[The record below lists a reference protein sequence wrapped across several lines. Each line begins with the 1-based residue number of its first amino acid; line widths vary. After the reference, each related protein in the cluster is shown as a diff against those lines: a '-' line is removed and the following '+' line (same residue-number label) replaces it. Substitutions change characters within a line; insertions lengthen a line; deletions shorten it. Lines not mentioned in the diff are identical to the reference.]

1 MKIDVFSHILP
12 RRYYDKIM
20 ELDPRGRDMTSQIR
34 GVSALVDLD
43 ERFRAMDQ
51 FHDYTQ
57 IISLVTPP
65 IESYGNRANDMARLA
80 NDGMAELV
88 EKFPERFTGFVASLP
103 MNDPDGL
110 LVEAGRA
117 VKELG
122 AVGVQVFTNVSG
134 HALDRPES
142 MALFDMV
149 AELDRPVWLHPV
161 RGADFSD
168 HQKEPKSR
176 YEIWWAFG
184 WPYETSVAMAHL
196 VFSGLFDRHP
206 GIKIITHHMGGIVPY
221 LEGKVGAGFD
231 YLGTRTTDED
241 YKSLLKQLQKRP
253 IDYFRMFY
261 ADTALFGA
269 RAATLCGLDFFG
281 VSHTLFGTDAPFGP
295 EGKWGYT
302 RWTIEIV
309 DNLNITPQERED
321 IYEGNIKRLIGLL

>member
-1 MKIDVFSHILP
+1 VKIDVFSHILP
-12 RRYYDKIM
+12 RDYYDKIV
-20 ELDPRGRDMTSQIR
+20 ELDPRGHDMTSQIR
-34 GVSALVDLD
+34 AVSALVDLD

-51 FHDYTQ
+51 LHDYAQ

-65 IESYGNRANDMARLA
+65 IESYGSLANDMARLA

-88 EKFPERFTGFVASLP
+88 RRFPERFVGFVASLP
-103 MNDPDGL
+103 MNDPDSL
-110 LVEAGRA
+110 LIEAGRA

-122 AVGVQVFTNVSG
+122 AVGVQVFSNVSG
-134 HALDRPES
+134 FALDRPET
-142 MALFDMV
+142 MALFDMM
-149 AELDRPVWLHPV
+149 AELDRPIWLHPV

-168 HQKEPKSR
+168 YQREPKSR

-206 GIKIITHHMGGIVPY
+206 NIKIITHHMGGIVPY

-241 YKSLLKQLQKRP
+241 YKSLLKKLQRRP

-302 RWTIEIV
+302 RWTIEII
-309 DNLNITPQERED
+309 DNLDITPQERED
-321 IYEGNIKRLIGLL
+321 IYEGNIKRLIRY

>member
-12 RRYYDKIM
+12 RRYYDRIM

-43 ERFRAMDQ
+43 ERFKAMDQ
-51 FHDYTQ
+51 FGDYTQ

-65 IESYGNRANDMARLA
+65 IESYGNLANDMARLA

-88 EKFPERFTGFVASLP
+88 RTFPKRFVGFVASLP

-110 LVEAGRA
+110 LIEARRA
-117 VKELG
+117 VKDLG
-122 AVGVQVFTNVSG
+122 AVGVQVFSNVSG
-134 HALDRPES
+134 FALDRPET
-142 MALFDMV
+142 MALFDMM
-149 AELDRPVWLHPV
+149 AELDRPIWLHPV

-168 HQKEPKSR
+168 YQRESKSR

-184 WPYETSVAMAHL
+184 WPYETSVAMTHL

-206 GIKIITHHMGGIVPY
+206 GVKIITHHMGGIVPY

-241 YKSLLKQLQKRP
+241 YKSLVKKLQKRP

-302 RWTIEIV
+302 RWTIEIIDSLDV
-309 DNLNITPQERED
+309 RPQERKD
-321 IYEGNIKRLIGLL
+321 IYEGNIKRLIGLP

>member
-43 ERFRAMDQ
+43 ERFRAIDQ
-51 FHDYTQ
+51 FHEYTQ

-65 IESYGNRANDMARLA
+65 IESYGGLANDMAKLA

-88 EKFPERFTGFVASLP
+88 QKFPERFPGFVASLP

-110 LVEAGRA
+110 LIEARRA
-117 VKELG
+117 VNELG
-122 AVGVQVFTNVSG
+122 AVGVQVFSNVSG
-134 HALDRPES
+134 HALDRPET
-142 MALFDMV
+142 MALFDMM
-149 AELDRPVWLHPV
+149 AELDRPIWLHPV

-168 HQKEPKSR
+168 YQKEPKSR

-241 YKSLLKQLQKRP
+241 YKALLKKLQKRP

-302 RWTIEIV
+302 RWTIEII
-309 DNLNITPQERED
+309 DNLDIAPKERED
-321 IYEGNIKRLIGLL
+321 IYEGNIKRLIGLP

>member
-12 RRYYDKIM
+12 RRYYDMIM
-20 ELDPRGRDMTSQIR
+20 KLDPRGRDMTSQIR

-43 ERFRAMDQ
+43 GRFRAMDQ

-65 IESYGNRANDMARLA
+65 IESYGSLANDMARLA

-88 EKFPERFTGFVASLP
+88 RRFPERFPGFVASLP
-103 MNDPDGL
+103 MNEPDGL
-110 LVEAGRA
+110 LVEARRA

-122 AVGVQVFTNVSG
+122 AVGVQVFSNVSG
-134 HALDRPES
+134 FALDGPET
-142 MALFDMV
+142 MALFDMM
-149 AELDRPVWLHPV
+149 AELDRPIWLHPV

-168 HQKEPKSR
+168 YQKEPKSR

-241 YKSLLKQLQKRP
+241 YKSLLKKLQKRP

-281 VSHTLFGTDAPFGP
+281 VSHALFGTDAPFGP

-302 RWTIEIV
+302 RWTIEIL
-309 DNLNITPQERED
+309 DNLDITPKEREE
-321 IYEGNIKRLIGLL
+321 IYEGNIKRLIGLA

>member
-12 RRYYDKIM
+12 RRYYERIM
-20 ELDPRGRDMTSQIR
+20 ELDPRGHDMTSQIR

-51 FHDYTQ
+51 FDDYTQ

-65 IESYGNRANDMARLA
+65 IESYGNLANDLARLA

-88 EKFPERFTGFVASLP
+88 RTFPERFVGFVASLP

-110 LVEAGRA
+110 LIEARRA
-117 VKELG
+117 VNDLG
-122 AVGVQVFTNVSG
+122 AVGVQVFSNVSG
-134 HALDRPES
+134 FALDRPET
-142 MALFDMV
+142 MALFDMM

-168 HQKEPKSR
+168 YQREPKSR

-206 GIKIITHHMGGIVPY
+206 GVKIITHHMGGIVPY

-241 YKSLLKQLQKRP
+241 YKSLLKKLQKRP

-281 VSHTLFGTDAPFGP
+281 VSHALFGTDAPFGP

-302 RWTIEIV
+302 RWTIEII
-309 DNLNITPQERED
+309 DNLDLTPQEREE
-321 IYEGNIKRLIGLL
+321 IYEGNIKRLIGSA